1 MKYNSLITAWSQN
14 AGKCIFWGLKS
25 KIFLGEA
32 PQTPPAGRGK
42 MTDTAGWSKRLYRL
56 ESWRRGPRWIE
67 TMADTIYPMYG
78 TPYFSP
84 RPNHQGAATR
94 VTPDIRPGG
103 GQGGHT
109 TVFIRWLQVLQTTS
123 RCTAYKTT
131 QAQLLMK
138 VPECGLKAYNKV
150 KSFIPSEKRNINSI
164 F

>member
-1 MKYNSLITAWSQN
+1 
-14 AGKCIFWGLKS
+14 
-25 KIFLGEA
+25 
-32 PQTPPAGRGK
+32 

-150 KSFIPSEKRNINSI
+150 KSFIPSEKRNINLI
-164 F
+164 FYTPWIWNFSTFLSNSTTGEPMSQKHQLFVKFHCW